1 MKSTEQLVEFTP
13 FTIETNLLSR
23 RVRIVAAVPFGRKYM
38 PRSGTQK
45 SLDRAQ
51 EIYLTAAQLF
61 FEKGFESTSVSDI
74 ADALNVTKAGLYYYF
89 ESKQEL
95 LFRIVTLGLDS
106 VQNAVLDPAHF
117 IDDPDE
123 RLRFIILNHARLAA
137 EGNHA
142 VIIISHE
149 INALTFDQRVIV
161 QNRRRDYFDFVRNTL
176 IELQQQGKLRDMDI
190 TTATFTLFGM
200 ILWLPRWYR
209 SGGKRPVDKVAKTFA
224 IWRFA
229 A

>member
-1 MKSTEQLVEFTP
+1 
-13 FTIETNLLSR
+13 
-23 RVRIVAAVPFGRKYM
+23 M
-38 PRSGTQK
+38 PRNGTQK
-45 SLDRAQ
+45 SHDRAQ
-51 EIYLTAAQLF
+51 EIYLAAAQLF

-74 ADALNVTKAGLYYYF
+74 ASALKMTKAGLYYYF

-106 VQNAVLDPAHF
+106 VKDAVLDPAHL
-117 IDDPDE
+117 IEDAEE
-123 RLRFIILNHARLAA
+123 RLRFILTNHARLAA

-149 INALTFDQRVIV
+149 INALTFDQRVTV
-161 QNRRRDYFDFVRNTL
+161 QNRRRDYFEFVRNTL
-176 IELQQQGKLRDMDI
+176 VELHEEKKLRDVDI

-209 SGGKRPVDKVAKTFA
+209 ASGKLSVEKVCRDVCDMAL
-224 IWRFA
+224 RGLMVQRN
-229 A
+229 

>member
-1 MKSTEQLVEFTP
+1 
-13 FTIETNLLSR
+13 
-23 RVRIVAAVPFGRKYM
+23 
-38 PRSGTQK
+38 
-45 SLDRAQ
+45 
-51 EIYLTAAQLF
+51 TAAQLF

-74 ADALNVTKAGLYYYF
+74 ADALKVTKAGLYYYF

-106 VQNAVLDPAHF
+106 VQDNVLDPAHL
-117 IDDPDE
+117 IDDPEE
-123 RLRFIILNHARLAA
+123 RLKFILLNHTRLAA

-149 INALTFDQRVIV
+149 INALTFEQQADV
-161 QNRRRDYFDFVRNTL
+161 QKRRREYFEFVRNTL
-176 IELQQQGKLRDMDI
+176 IELRSQGKLLDLDI

-209 SGGKRPVDKVAKTFA
+209 SGGKLPVDKVCRNVCDMALSGLMSS
-224 IWRFA
+224 RPHGLQV
-229 A
+229 

>member
-1 MKSTEQLVEFTP
+1 
-13 FTIETNLLSR
+13 
-23 RVRIVAAVPFGRKYM
+23 M
-38 PRSGTQK
+38 PRNGTQK

-61 FEKGFESTSVSDI
+61 VERGVDSTSLADI
-74 ADALNVTKAGLYYYF
+74 AAALNITKAGLYYYF

-106 VQNAVLDPAHF
+106 VKNEVLDPARE
-117 IDDPDE
+117 IKDAEE
-123 RLRFIILNHARLAA
+123 RLEFIIFNHARLAA

-149 INALTFDQRVIV
+149 INSLSFTQREAILK
-161 QNRRRDYFDFVRNTL
+161 RRRDYFEFVRRTL
-176 IELQQQGKLRDMDI
+176 VELEKDEKLYEIDI

-200 ILWLPRWYR
+200 ILWLSRWFR
-209 SGGKRPVDKVAKTFA
+209 PNGKLSVEKVCRDVCDMALKGLL
-224 IWRFA
+224 RQ
-229 A
+229 

>member
-1 MKSTEQLVEFTP
+1 MLR
-13 FTIETNLLSR
+13 N
-23 RVRIVAAVPFGRKYM
+23 
-38 PRSGTQK
+38 GTQK

-74 ADALNVTKAGLYYYF
+74 ASALGMTKAGLYYYF

-95 LFRIVTLGLDS
+95 LFRIVTMGLDS
-106 VQNAVLDPAHF
+106 VKDAVLDPARF
-117 IDDPDE
+117 ITDAE
-123 RLRFIILNHARLAA
+123 QRLRFILMNHARLAA

-149 INALTFDQRVIV
+149 INALTFDQRVSV
-161 QNRRRDYFDFVRNTL
+161 QNRRREYFEFVRNTL
-176 IELQQQGKLRDMDI
+176 VEMAGEGKLRDLDI

-209 SGGKRPVDKVAKTFA
+209 SSGKQPVDKVCRDVCDLALNGLMPA
-224 IWRFA
+224 NA
-229 A
+229 

>member
-1 MKSTEQLVEFTP
+1 
-13 FTIETNLLSR
+13 
-23 RVRIVAAVPFGRKYM
+23 M
-38 PRSGTQK
+38 PRNGTKK
-45 SLDRAQ
+45 SNDRAQ
-51 EIYLTAAQLF
+51 EIYLTAAQMF

-74 ADALNVTKAGLYYYF
+74 ADALKITKAGLYYYF

-106 VQNAVLDPAHF
+106 VQDKVLDPAHF
-117 IDDPDE
+117 IDDPEE
-123 RLRFIILNHARLAA
+123 RLKFILLNHARLAA

-149 INALTFDQRVIV
+149 INALTFEQQANV
-161 QNRRRDYFDFVRNTL
+161 QKRRRDYFDFVRNTL
-176 IELQQQGKLRDMDI
+176 VELQRQGRLLDLDI

-209 SGGKRPVDKVAKTFA
+209 ASGKLPVDKVCRDVCDMALGGLMSSRPRGMQVQANDSLNART
-224 IWRFA
+224 
-229 A
+229 